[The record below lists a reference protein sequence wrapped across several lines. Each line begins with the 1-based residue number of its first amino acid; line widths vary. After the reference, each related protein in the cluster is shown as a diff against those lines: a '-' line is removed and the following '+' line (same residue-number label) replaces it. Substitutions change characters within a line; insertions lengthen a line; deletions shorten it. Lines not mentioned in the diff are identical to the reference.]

1 MSLDLPD
8 EARSVPLCR
17 GAVRAVLRDLAVE
30 PERAFDIEL
39 VLSEATANVIRHAY
53 GHPGNRYL
61 VTVEIFADR
70 VRLQVEDHGRG
81 FERAAVPEPELEEAS
96 GRGLW
101 LIEQLSNVAIVRT
114 LTDGGCLLEAELS
127 FAPPLKVT
135 PDPGPPE

>member
-17 GAVRAVLRDLAVE
+17 GAVRAILRDLAVE
-30 PERAFDIEL
+30 PERAFDIEI

-53 GHPGNRYL
+53 CNPGNRYL
-61 VTVEIFADR
+61 VTVEIFPDR

-81 FERAAVPEPELEEAS
+81 FERTTVPEPDDEEIS

-101 LIEQLSNVAIVRT
+101 LIEQLSNIATVRT

-127 FAPPLKVT
+127 FSPPIEVS
-135 PDPGPPE
+135 PEPHYAD

>member
-39 VLSEATANVIRHAY
+39 VVSEATANVIRHAY
-53 GHPGNRYL
+53 GNPGNRYL

-81 FERAAVPEPELEEAS
+81 FERAAVPEPEVEEAS

-101 LIEQLSNVAIVRT
+101 LIEQLSNVATVRT
-114 LTDGGCLLEAELS
+114 LANGGCLVEAELS
-127 FAPPLKVT
+127 FSHPLEFT
-135 PDPGPPE
+135 PDPGSPD